1 VKKAQPYSSIFSV
14 EFEFECP
21 FFTKTIQTKNFTKM
35 LNLIKALKK
44 LGNTTLKLI

>member
-14 EFEFECP
+14 EFECP
-21 FFTKTIQTKNFTKM
+21 FFTKTIKTKNFTKM

-44 LGNTTLKLI
+44 LGNTTQKLI